1 MLFGSKSIP
10 ISHKEV
16 SEQEAIQAEEWVW
29 VTRVREGDRGAFDI
43 LIKRYRER
51 LYGMVYH
58 MMANMADAAD
68 LTQDIFIQAFRSI
81 HSFKG
86 KSSFFTWLY
95 RIGVNKT
102 LEYIR
107 HNKRR
112 RFFSL
117 QAMDGQAVGEDF
129 WRFTTI
135 HDNAEKHAY
144 LHELQEKLNEALQK
158 LSNKHRMVVVLY
170 ELENMSH
177 SEIAAIL
184 KCSEGTVRS
193 RLHYAKSQLKEFL
206 KEYAHE

>member
-1 MLFGSKSIP
+1 VLFGSKSIP
-10 ISHKEV
+10 ISQKEV
-16 SEQEAIQAEEWVW
+16 SEQEAIQAEEWAW

-58 MMANMADAAD
+58 MMANTADAAD

-117 QAMDGQAVGEDF
+117 QAMDGQAIGEGF
-129 WRFTTI
+129 WRSTAV

-206 KEYAHE
+206 KEYAI